1 MGEIC
6 YIIISI
12 ICRERCRVIV
22 MSIDKL
28 FDDEMMNDMLMNPD
42 LYGIDDEP
50 VKKTNEI
57 VENDYEE
64 DEDEED

>member
-1 MGEIC
+1 
-6 YIIISI
+6 
-12 ICRERCRVIV
+12 

-50 VKKTNEI
+50 VNKTNEI

-64 DEDEED
+64 DEED

>member
-6 YIIISI
+6 YIIICI

-50 VKKTNEI
+50 VNKTNEI